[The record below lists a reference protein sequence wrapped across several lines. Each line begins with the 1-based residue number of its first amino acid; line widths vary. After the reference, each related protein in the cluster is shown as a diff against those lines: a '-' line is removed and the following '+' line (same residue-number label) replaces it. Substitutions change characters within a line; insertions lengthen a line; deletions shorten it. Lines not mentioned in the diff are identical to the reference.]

1 MNGFTG
7 LALLKMVVFNS
18 PKINNMNTLQTDFRS
33 DQQWIK
39 QLFKELFQI
48 QIELENSKVEYPSFN
63 YEVNELILTI
73 DELLTILIDLYQSIE
88 H

>member
-1 MNGFTG
+1 
-7 LALLKMVVFNS
+7 
-18 PKINNMNTLQTDFRS
+18 MNTLQTDFRS

-73 DELLTILIDLYQSIE
+73 DQLLAILIDLYESIE

>member
-1 MNGFTG
+1 
-7 LALLKMVVFNS
+7 
-18 PKINNMNTLQTDFRS
+18 MNTLQTDFRS

-39 QLFKELFQI
+39 QLFKELFRI

-63 YEVNELILTI
+63 CEVNELILTI
-73 DELLTILIDLYQSIE
+73 DQLLAILIDLYESIE